1 MFSVQREDYDLN
13 NYLNRKQAES
23 DRVTGVYIQE
33 KRRRDYN
40 NRKRISPLKPDS
52 ELKSWRLKQEN
63 LLKILIGYCIVFF
76 VERHAQRIRNTQN
89 EVTVTML
96 QRLK

>member
-1 MFSVQREDYDLN
+1 MSYNKQCVICKDASYTLIYVTSKGLRSLIVFSVQREDYDLN

-33 KRRRDYN
+33 KHRRDYN

-52 ELKSWRLKQEN
+52 ELKS
-63 LLKILIGYCIVFF
+63 
-76 VERHAQRIRNTQN
+76 
-89 EVTVTML
+89 
-96 QRLK
+96 